1 MEFWAVILARQII
14 NILEGFL
21 DNIIVEN
28 GIFI

>member
-1 MEFWAVILARQII
+1 MEFWAVIVARQIN
-14 NILEGFL
+14 NIQEGFL